1 MIFFVNELLFIYT
14 YSIWA
19 CSVTESEKVC
29 FKMNWSLMVVRKVL
43 LTTVNRTKE
52 QSASVLLWSPQIF

>member
-29 FKMNWSLMVVRKVL
+29 FKMVVRKVL